1 MCVIRISSSARSD
14 RQVQRSRCQGPRKGP
29 LFFYDAAHGPLR
41 SAGMTPS
48 SSMVSH
54 LRAELRAHAP
64 FAQMAAADI
73 DRFIAASTQAYFEPG
88 EAVLSPAAGPI
99 TALHCIRRG
108 RVSGRHGSADAQGGF
123 EFEAGELFPIGAA
136 LAGRAVTA
144 TYTAAA
150 DTFCLLLPLDAMH
163 ALAAASAPF
172 ADFLNSRVQQF
183 LDLSRKS
190 LQVAYASQTLAEQSL
205 ETPLADLV
213 RRAAF
218 GVAPTTPIE
227 VALRAMHER
236 RIGSVLV
243 IDDDGGR
250 ALGILTRHDVLGRI
264 TLPALP
270 LSTPIAAVM
279 SHPVATLGLQ
289 HTAQD
294 AALLMSRRGIRHV
307 PVTDADG
314 RVIGIV
320 SERDLFA
327 LQRLSLKQVST
338 AIRAAPDVATLG
350 AVAGDIRRF
359 ARNLLGQGVRARQLT
374 ELISHLNDVL
384 GERLVTL
391 VAAAHGLDLGR
402 ACWLAFG
409 SEGRSEQTIAT
420 DQDNGLVFDSADPA
434 RDRPAWLAFARAVNE
449 ALDACGY
456 PLCKGNVMASN
467 PDCCLTQ
474 AEWLARFTHWI
485 DHGAPEDLLAASIY
499 FDFRPLAGDARL
511 VQPMRALVTT
521 QAARNPRFMRQLA
534 DNALRNAPALN
545 WHGGIDTKD
554 EGAQAVI
561 DLKLHGTAI
570 YVDAARLYALA
581 HGVAA
586 TGTRARFE
594 AVAGAMG
601 APPQEAEA
609 WVGGFE
615 VLQMLRLQVQLER
628 ERREAVDAPDGNPN
642 LVDVAALNDI
652 DRRVL
657 KESLRV
663 ARRLQ
668 QRIQLDYLR

>member
-1 MCVIRISSSARSD
+1 MSPASSLVA
-14 RQVQRSRCQGPRKGP
+14 
-29 LFFYDAAHGPLR
+29 
-41 SAGMTPS
+41 
-48 SSMVSH
+48 H
-54 LRAELRAHAP
+54 LRTELQVHAP
-64 FAQMAAADI
+64 FAQMAAADV
-73 DRFIAASTQAYFEPG
+73 DRFIAASSQAYFEPG
-88 EAVLSPAAGPI
+88 EVVLSPASGPV

-108 RVSGRHGSADAQGGF
+108 RVSARHDRADAQGGY
-123 EFEAGELFPIGAA
+123 EFEAGELFPVGAA
-136 LAGRAVTA
+136 VAGRAVTA
-144 TYTAAA
+144 TYTAEV
-150 DTFCLLLPLDAMH
+150 DTFCLLLPAAAMQ
-163 ALAAASAPF
+163 ALAASCAPF
-172 ADFLNSRVQQF
+172 AEFLNRRVQQF
-183 LDLSRKS
+183 LELSRKS

-218 GVAPTTPIE
+218 GVEPEAPIE
-227 VALRAMHER
+227 VALRAMHDK

-243 IDDDGGR
+243 IDAESGR
-250 ALGILTRHDVLGRI
+250 ALGILTRHDVLGRV
-264 TLPALP
+264 TLPMLP
-270 LSTPIAAVM
+270 LSTPIATVM
-279 SHPVATLGLQ
+279 SHPVATLTLQ
-289 HTAQD
+289 HRAQD
-294 AALLMSRRGIRHV
+294 AALEMSRRGIRHV

-314 RVIGIV
+314 RVVGIV

-338 AIRAAPDVATLG
+338 AIRAAPDTTTLR

-359 ARNLLGQGVRARQLT
+359 ARNLLGQGVGARQLT

-384 GERLVTL
+384 AERLVAI

-409 SEGRSEQTIAT
+409 SEGRGEQTIAT
-420 DQDNGLVFDSADPA
+420 DQDNGLVFTSDDPA
-434 RDRPAWLAFARAVNE
+434 RDRPLWLGFAREVNE

-474 AEWLARFTHWI
+474 AEWMARFADWI
-485 DHGAPEDLLAASIY
+485 DHGAPEDLLNASIY
-499 FDFRPLAGDARL
+499 FDFRPLAGDAALTR
-511 VQPMRALVTT
+511 PMRELVTT
-521 QAARNPRFMRQLA
+521 QAARNARFMRQMA
-534 DNALRNAPALN
+534 DNALRNGPALN
-545 WHGGIDTKD
+545 WRGGIDTQD
-554 EGAQAVI
+554 DGAQAVV

-581 HGVAA
+581 HGIAA

-601 APPQEAEA
+601 APPHEAEA

-628 ERREAVDAPDGNPN
+628 ARREAVDAADGNPN

-668 QRIQLDYLR
+668 QRIRLDYLR